1 MCEERSLAYL
11 KLVRFNKQTD
21 GLFGVSVDSPGG
33 IARVLRW
40 DGGQTLLEITSQRL
54 LIRSQTPS
62 VTLCKKNR
70 ALIWL
75 KRSETNRTV
84 A

>member
-1 MCEERSLAYL
+1 MCEDGSLAHL

-40 DGGQTLLEITSQRL
+40 DRGKTLLEITSQRL

-62 VTLCKKNR
+62 VTLCEKNG

-75 KRSETNRTV
+75 KRSETNQTL